1 MPSYHVHDSGVARA
15 RELITSH
22 QYVLDSDWGDVQPS
36 ADDENAELDR
46 EGWEGFGAWHLAV
59 DDDASPETK
68 QRYGFVH
75 GDFRRVHRS
84 ALVACKQRAA
94 QNDHHGVEQAADEL
108 LALLDD
114 VRAD

>member
-1 MPSYHVHDSGVARA
+1 MPSYHVHDRGVAKA

-36 ADDENAELDR
+36 ADDENTTLER
-46 EGWEGFGAWHLAV
+46 HGWDGFGAWHLAI

-68 QRYGFVH
+68 QRYGFVF
-75 GDFRRVHRS
+75 GDFSRVHRS

-94 QNDHHGVEQAADEL
+94 QNDHRDVEQAADEL
-108 LALLDD
+108 LTLLED